1 MAEQSTIDLENR
13 DPNNINDHLKVQ
25 FEDVLAEPEGA
36 HSIDC
41 CWKFTNTCFNCAF
54 KCCYMLMTLCG
65 PLYGLYYGWSYAM
78 LACAHIWEY
87 TPQIKACEINCVMMR
102 KVYTICLNCCL
113 TPCCESCGAV
123 FSRIQVK
130 Q

>member
-1 MAEQSTIDLENR
+1 MAEIDLENR

-25 FEDVLAEPEGA
+25 FEDVLAEP
-36 HSIDC
+36 C
-41 CWKFTNTCFNCAF
+41 CWKCTNKCFNCAF

-78 LACAHIWEY
+78 LACDHEGAHSIDVWRY
-87 TPQIKACEINCVMMR
+87 TPQIRACEINCTMMR

-113 TPCCESCGAV
+113 TPFCESCGAF